1 MVLKGLREFV
11 LSLVLAKDRRTLEWW
26 LIAIEIMSGIG
37 GLVLLIVLVLFGLE
51 LSDLLLEVKLGF
63 FAVVLAVGLGI
74 LALMQ
79 LLLAIAWNTRKK

>member
-79 LLLAIAWNTRKK
+79 LLLAIEWNTRKK

>member
-1 MVLKGLREFV
+1 MRELL

-79 LLLAIAWNTRKK
+79 LLLAIEWNTRKK